1 MTMDHRTGCSR
12 HRFTGLGLALTALFI
27 AGCGGKEDGPVTAAS
42 SRYQVADEAS
52 APSPAASPTSTPGAV
67 SAGQASVGEAA
78 AVAATTP
85 ATPGTSETST
95 PGAAAVPAA
104 EVPTPPTM
112 PPVAA
117 PGGGTSGYAVPEG
130 KEALLAF
137 LEQMQRQQPKGQS
150 QQELL
155 DDYRSLHSARIQAA
169 DKLLNMSQEKPVR
182 LAAMQAK
189 LDAMRALGRL
199 GDRQAEKNLNG
210 YCRTV
215 MKDPDP
221 EIANLGRLMLFG
233 LSLDALAAGEV
244 TDVKPLL
251 ADLKKLIAE
260 QPNAPGVFMVTRQ
273 AAMMMQQLGH
283 KDIALEACEA
293 IGNAYKDSQDEQ
305 LAAEARSM
313 LDMAKAQAVE
323 VKLDLDGKLRALLTG
338 QPNTAPPVLNV
349 LKSLLEI
356 QPPGEYVLNVVG
368 QIAQLLE
375 ISGSYKEAG
384 EAFLMLENAFKNSP
398 DKELAKQATARAE
411 NGRRRAGLLGQ
422 TFVVD
427 GKQVDGSAFDWSK
440 YQGKVVLV
448 DFWATWCTPCL
459 QELPNLK
466 KNYEAYRDKGFEV
479 VGVNLDDDPQTV
491 VNWLARQPLPWTTVI
506 SSEANAR
513 GFDHPLVVKCGIDA
527 IPFIVLLDRDG
538 KVNAL
543 HVRGE
548 KLEQKLA
555 QLLGP
560 PAAPTAPAAPATPA
574 EKPAAA
580 PPGTG
585 G

>member
-1 MTMDHRTGCSR
+1 MAMVSRAGCSKR
-12 HRFTGLGLALTALFI
+12 LLTGLGFALTACFM
-27 AGCGGKEDGPVTAAS
+27 AGCGGKEEGPLTAAS
-42 SRYQVADEAS
+42 SKYQVADEAS
-52 APSPAASPTSTPGAV
+52 ATSPAASAVSTPDADSAGQV
-67 SAGQASVGEAA
+67 SAGDAA
-78 AVAATTP
+78 AATPTTP
-85 ATPGTSETST
+85 SAPGDST
-95 PGAAAVPAA
+95 VPAT

-117 PGGGTSGYAVPEG
+117 PGGGANGYPVPEG

-137 LEQMQRQQPKGQS
+137 LQQLQRQPPSGQNE
-150 QQELL
+150 QERL
-155 DDYRSLHSARIQAA
+155 DDYRRLHSARVQAA
-169 DKLLNMSQEKPVR
+169 DKLLTISQEKQVR
-182 LAAMQAK
+182 FTATQAK

-199 GDRQAEKNLNG
+199 GDRQAVKDLNG

-215 MKDPDP
+215 MKDSDP
-221 EIANLGRLMLFG
+221 EIVNLGRLMLFG
-233 LSLDALAAGEV
+233 LSLDAMAEAAAAGQV

-251 ADLKKLIAE
+251 ADLKKLVAE
-260 QPNAPGVFMVTRQ
+260 QPNAPGVFMLTRQ
-273 AAMMMQQLGH
+273 AAMMMQQFGH
-283 KDIALEACEA
+283 RDLALEACEV

-305 LAAEARSM
+305 LATEARSM

-338 QPNTAPPVLNV
+338 QPNSAPPVLDA

-356 QPPGEYVLNVVG
+356 QPPGEYVLNVAG
-368 QIAQLLE
+368 QVAQLLE

-384 EAFLMLENAFKNSP
+384 EAFAMLENAYKNSP
-398 DKELAKQATARAE
+398 DEELAKQATARAE

-422 TFVVD
+422 AFVVD
-427 GKQVDGSAFDWSK
+427 GTQVDGSPFDWSK

-448 DFWATWCTPCL
+448 DFWATWCGPCL

-479 VGVNLDDDPQTV
+479 VGVNLDEDPQTLV
-491 VNWLARQPLPWTTVI
+491 KWLERQPLPWTTVI
-506 SSEANAR
+506 SADANAR

-560 PAAPTAPAAPATPA
+560 AGATEPPAPAA

-580 PPGTG
+580 PPAAAPPGAG
-585 G
+585 GC

>member
-1 MTMDHRTGCSR
+1 MAMVSRAGCSKR
-12 HRFTGLGLALTALFI
+12 LLTGLGFALTACFM
-27 AGCGGKEDGPVTAAS
+27 AGCGGGKEEGPLTAAS
-42 SRYQVADEAS
+42 SKYQVADEAS
-52 APSPAASPTSTPGAV
+52 ATSPAASTASPSGADSSGQVPAGDADTATPTTPSTPGD
-67 SAGQASVGEAA
+67 S
-78 AVAATTP
+78 
-85 ATPGTSETST
+85 
-95 PGAAAVPAA
+95 AVPAT

-117 PGGGTSGYAVPEG
+117 PGGGANGYAVPEG

-137 LEQMQRQQPKGQS
+137 LEQLQQQQPKGQD
-150 QQELL
+150 QQQLL
-155 DDYRSLHSARIQAA
+155 EDYRSLHAARIQAA
-169 DKLLNMSQEKPVR
+169 DKLLNMSQEKQVR
-182 LAAMQAK
+182 FTATQAK

-199 GDRQAEKNLNG
+199 GDRQAVKDLNG

-215 MKDPDP
+215 MKDADP
-221 EIANLGRLMLFG
+221 EIVNLGRLMLFG
-233 LSLDALAAGEV
+233 LSLDAMAEAAAVGQV

-251 ADLKKLIAE
+251 ADLKKLVAE

-273 AAMMMQQLGH
+273 AAMMMQQFGH
-283 KDIALEACEA
+283 KEVALQACQA

-323 VKLDLDGKLRALLTG
+323 MKLDLDGKLRALLTG
-338 QPNTAPPVLNV
+338 QPNSAPAVLDV

-384 EAFLMLENAFKNSP
+384 EAFVMLENAYKNSP
-398 DKELAKQATARAE
+398 DEELAKQAMARAE

-427 GKQVDGSAFDWSK
+427 GTQVDGSPFDWSK

-448 DFWATWCTPCL
+448 DFWATWCGPCL
-459 QELPNLK
+459 EELPNLK

-479 VGVNLDDDPQTV
+479 VGVNLDEDPQTV
-491 VNWLARQPLPWTTVI
+491 VTWLARQPLPWTTVI
-506 SSEANAR
+506 SADANAR

-560 PAAPTAPAAPATPA
+560 PGAAEAPTPPA
-574 EKPAAA
+574 EKPAAT
-580 PPGTG
+580 PPGAG